1 MLVNGLTLGLLLFLA
16 ALVPMLLGLLVA
28 MPVLFGSLYAS
39 YQAIFRGVGGRHR
52 CGRGQGGA
60 SLSQAADSL
69 A

>member
-1 MLVNGLTLGLLLFLA
+1 MDIFVQQLVNGLTLGAVLFLA

-39 YQAIFRGVGGRHR
+39 YQAIF
-52 CGRGQGGA
+52 A
-60 SLSQAADSL
+60 IWAEDSTADQAGDNL